1 MRCSR
6 PSEGTC
12 CQAGLRRLLRASY
25 VYFSVHDV
33 VMALYKALI
42 SVLMPMNSV
51 AATALAVQILE
62 KEL

>member
-1 MRCSR
+1 M
-6 PSEGTC
+6 
-12 CQAGLRRLLRASY
+12 LRASY

-51 AATALAVQILE
+51 AATALAVQILGR
-62 KEL
+62 KL

>member
-1 MRCSR
+1 M
-6 PSEGTC
+6 
-12 CQAGLRRLLRASY
+12 LRASY

-51 AATALAVQILE
+51 AATALVVQILE
-62 KEL
+62 REL